1 MAQLVL
7 LENALPRVVMVLAI
21 VDIKI
26 QERIIRT
33 LIKNDD
39 VLKKLKDFHSNLSF
53 L

>member
-7 LENALPRVVMVLAI
+7 LEDALPRVIMVLAI

-26 QERIIRT
+26 QESIIRT

-39 VLKKLKDFHSNLSF
+39 VLK
-53 L
+53 